1 MRVPFAGL
9 RRANR
14 ALRLNACPLLALAAA
29 CTAQQ
34 SRHVVAGEALVHGNR
49 SVAGRVLDDFEAE
62 DAASGWALYGIEG
75 SRNPLTHAR
84 HDGAMQLTSDSSAG
98 LVWRQVG
105 FDPGTEPLLAWRW
118 KVSRT
123 FGTSSPLSPELD
135 NFPARLLVGFDH
147 SWAGANPAALS
158 WRRKVQEYTGVTPPA
173 RAICYTFGGEL
184 PSSEAVDATFG
195 DGRIAVIN
203 LRTPRSAAGEWLPE
217 VRDVAADYRAI
228 FRESAPPVIAL
239 ALGCDSHRLNLRAQ
253 AWFDD
258 ITVYGPEAYAQ
269 FRNELTLPPD
279 RTTPLLTWLII
290 AGASFVATA
299 TAGVWFWK
307 RRSH

>member
-1 MRVPFAGL
+1 M
-9 RRANR
+9 NR
-14 ALRLNACPLLALAAA
+14 SAHVRGRTRILPLCLLALLGA

-34 SRHVVAGEALVHGNR
+34 SRHVVAGEALAHGD
-49 SVAGRVLDDFEAE
+49 SAVQGRVLDDFETE
-62 DAASGWALYGIEG
+62 DAAFRWALYGIEG
-75 SRNPLTHAR
+75 SVNPLAHAR
-84 HDGAMQLTSDSSAG
+84 DDGALQLTSDSSAG
-98 LVWRQVG
+98 LVWRQIG
-105 FDPGTEPLLAWRW
+105 FDPGAEPLLAWRW

-123 FGTSSPLSPELD
+123 YDSSSPLSPELD

-158 WRRKVQEYTGVTPPA
+158 WRRKVEEYTGVRPPA

-203 LRTPRSAAGEWLPE
+203 LRTPRSAAGEWLHE

-228 FRESAPPVIAL
+228 FNEAPPPVSAM
-239 ALGCDSHRLNLRAQ
+239 ALGCDSHRLKLRAQ

-258 ITVYGPEAYAQ
+258 ITVYGPDAYAQ
-269 FRNELTLPPD
+269 FRKELTLPPD

-290 AGASFVATA
+290 AGASLVATA
-299 TAGVWFWK
+299 TAGIWFWK
-307 RRSH
+307 RRNP